1 MREPGRG
8 AERDGPSDPEVP
20 GRDPEGR
27 AREEE
32 AGRQVQRQR
41 AQADSNS
48 ERQPRGLV
56 EEGLGGQVQMRRW
69 CFFTCPCSD

>member
-1 MREPGRG
+1 MVVSASETAWRG
-8 AERDGPSDPEVP
+8 AERDRPSDPEVP
-20 GRDPEGR
+20 GRGPGRR

-48 ERQPRGLV
+48 ERQ
-56 EEGLGGQVQMRRW
+56 
-69 CFFTCPCSD
+69 T